1 MAEEDK
7 TIEEYQSEIEDLKK
21 QLEEAK
27 NDTSL
32 EDVKNK
38 YQKIIEDK
46 DTKIKELTET
56 VKQNEDKIDE
66 TVNSLNDEVQAKLEQ
81 TEAYKDL
88 LATVEQLEKE
98 RAEATVEAYIQKGI
112 LIPAQKESAIKLC
125 LTNNDEFLN
134 LYRDAKPIVDTDGKR
149 KSIPTGTAERIANYF
164 KN

>member
-1 MAEEDK
+1 MSEEK

-27 NDTSL
+27 NDTNL

-98 RAEATVEAYIQKGI
+98 RAEATVDAYIQKGI

-134 LYRDAKPIVDTDGKR
+134 LYRDAKPIVDTNGKR